1 MLKYDYVVNGI
12 EKVPNFTP
20 NFMKFVEALDF
31 VLTPEEVMAYIY
43 AVMHSPI
50 YRKKYLEFLKVD
62 FPSVPFTKNKD
73 IFFKYAKLG
82 QQLIDLHLMKYIP
95 DDKKIRAEYNSNLT
109 FPFVIDKIV
118 YEDDTFY
125 LHTTTKELIK
135 ITGISKEIHDFEIG
149 SYKPIEKW
157 LKYRKK
163 DKVPLESKDIE
174 HIINIAIVM
183 KNTIVTMNEIES
195 LGEDYLIGI
204 MEIKK

>member
-73 IFFKYAKLG
+73 IFFKYARLG

-125 LHTTTKELIK
+125 LHTTTKEQIK

>member
-1 MLKYDYVVNGI
+1 MLKYDKIVNGAERI
-12 EKVPNFTP
+12 PNFTP
-20 NFMKFVEALDF
+20 DFMKFVEALDF

-50 YRKKYLEFLKVD
+50 YRKKYIEFLKTD
-62 FPSVPFTKNKD
+62 FPAVPFTKNKD
-73 IFFKYAKLG
+73 IFFKYAMLG
-82 QQLIDLHLMKYIP
+82 QRLIDLHLMKYIP
-95 DDKKIRAEYNSNLT
+95 DDKKIRAEYNSNFT

-125 LHTTTKELIK
+125 LHTTTKEQIK

-163 DKVPLESKDIE
+163 DCVPLESKDVE
-174 HIINIAIVM
+174 HIKNVAIVI
-183 KNTIVTMNEIES
+183 KNTIIIMSEIEI
-195 LGEDYLIGI
+195 LGEDYLI
-204 MEIKK
+204 EIG

>member
-1 MLKYDYVVNGI
+1 
-12 EKVPNFTP
+12 
-20 NFMKFVEALDF
+20 
-31 VLTPEEVMAYIY
+31 MAYIY
-43 AVMHSPI
+43 AVMHSPT
-50 YRKKYLEFLKVD
+50 YRNKYLEFLEVD

-82 QQLIDLHLMKYIP
+82 HKLIDLHLMRYIP

-109 FPFVIDKIV
+109 FPFVIDEIK

-125 LHTTTKELIK
+125 LHTTTKEQIK

-174 HIINIAIVM
+174 HIKNIAIVI
-183 KNTIVTMNEIES
+183 KNTIIIMSDIEI
-195 LGEDYLIGI
+195 LGEDYLIEIGT

>member
-1 MLKYDYVVNGI
+1 MLKYDKKIVNGI
-12 EKVPNFTP
+12 ERVPNFTP
-20 NFMKFVEALDF
+20 DFMKFVEALDF

-43 AVMHSPI
+43 AVLHSPI

-62 FPSVPFTKNKD
+62 FPSIPFTKNKD

-95 DDKKIRAEYNSNLT
+95 DDKKIKVEYNSNLT
-109 FPFVIDKIV
+109 FPFVIDKII

-125 LHTTTKELIK
+125 LHTTTKEQIK

-163 DKVPLESKDIE
+163 DCVPLEIE
-174 HIINIAIVM
+174 DLQHIKNVAIVI
-183 KNTIVTMNEIES
+183 KNTIIIMSDIEI
-195 LGEDYLIGI
+195 LGEDYLI
-204 MEIKK
+204 EIE